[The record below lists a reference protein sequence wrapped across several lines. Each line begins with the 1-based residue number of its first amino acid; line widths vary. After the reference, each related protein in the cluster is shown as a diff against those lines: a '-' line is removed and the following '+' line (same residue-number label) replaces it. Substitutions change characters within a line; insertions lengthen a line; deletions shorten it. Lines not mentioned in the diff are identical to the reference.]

1 VRVFLAGASGVIGS
15 RLVPQLLA
23 AGHEVTGMTR
33 SRANAAAL
41 EAGGA
46 QAVVCD
52 ALDAAAVTSAVSEA
66 APDAVI
72 HQLTALP
79 KRIDPRKM
87 ERDFALNDRLRSE
100 GTRILVDAARAAG
113 AKRIVAQSIGFAYA
127 PGPAGT
133 LHVESDPLNLQVEG
147 PYRRSVEALRDLEQA
162 VTGAGGVVL
171 RYGYFY
177 GPGSALSSDGSMCQ
191 DLRRRRMAVIGDG
204 AGVWSFVHVDDAAN
218 ATVTALAREGPA
230 IYNVVD
236 DDPAPVR
243 EWLPALAAA
252 AGAPKPMKV
261 PAWLARPLAG
271 SYGVEVMT
279 RGQGASNALARAQLG
294 WQPAHASWR
303 EGFRTAL
310 G

>member
-1 VRVFLAGASGVIGS
+1 VRVFLAGASGVIGG

-33 SRANAAAL
+33 SPQRAGAL
-41 EAGGA
+41 ERGGA
-46 QAVVCD
+46 RAVVCD
-52 ALDAAAVTSAVSEA
+52 ALDAPAVASAVSA
-66 APDAVI
+66 ARPDAVI

-100 GTRILVDAARAAG
+100 GTRILVEAAG
-113 AKRIVAQSIGFAYA
+113 AAGARRVLAQSIAFAYA
-127 PGPAGT
+127 PGPPGT
-133 LHVESDPLNLQVEG
+133 VHVESDPLNLQVEG
-147 PYRRSVEALRDLEQA
+147 PYRRSVLALRDLEDS

-177 GPGSALSSDGSMCQ
+177 GATAAISRGGSMVE
-191 DLRRRRMAVIGDG
+191 DIRRRRMPVLG
-204 AGVWSFVHVDDAAN
+204 AGEGVWSFVHVDDAAS
-218 ATVTALAREGPA
+218 ATVSALERDGPA

-236 DDPAPVR
+236 DEPARVR
-243 EWLPALAAA
+243 DWLPALAAA
-252 AGAPKPMKV
+252 VGAPKPMKV

-271 SYGVEVMT
+271 AYGVYVMT
-279 RGQGASNALARAQLG
+279 GSQGASNALARRELG
-294 WQPAHASWR
+294 WTPALASWR
-303 EGFRTAL
+303 EGFETGL